1 MVNDRDSSAPGP
13 AADPK
18 VVHGPRVGQAGEVF
32 QTDLGSALATAVEL
46 ARQAGQLQM
55 RERATLT
62 VHGWKAHAN
71 DLVSDVDL
79 ASERLIADGLR
90 AEFPADGLIAEEGSS
105 SAGTSGRR
113 WIVDPLDGTRN
124 YITGAGP
131 WSVCIA
137 LQNGSDTV
145 VAVVHDPAAQETFTA
160 VRGTGAEL
168 NGEALRVSDC
178 SRLPEA
184 IVGLSFNPS
193 LLAKRD
199 MAQILPALLPVVGD
213 IRRVPAAM
221 NLVYLA
227 AGRFDAG
234 LLLHTKLW
242 DIAAGLHVAAEAGVV
257 LSGLDGTPTPELTL
271 AAAPAL
277 WHEFSEA
284 AAVAV
289 PRPA

>member
-1 MVNDRDSSAPGP
+1 MVNDRDSATTGL

-18 VVHGPRVGQAGEVF
+18 RVHGPGVAQAGDMN

-46 ARQAGQLQM
+46 ARQAGRLQV

-90 AEFPADGLIAEEGSS
+90 AEFPTDGLIAEEGSS
-105 SAGTSGRR
+105 STGTSGRR

-124 YITGAGP
+124 YVTGAGP

-137 LQNGSDTV
+137 LQDGSDTV
-145 VAVVHDPAAQETFTA
+145 VAVVHDPGAQETFTA
-160 VRGTGAEL
+160 VRGAGAEL
-168 NGEALRVSDC
+168 NGEPLRASDC
-178 SRLPEA
+178 SRLAEA

-193 LLAKRD
+193 VQAKRD

-242 DIAAGLHVAAEAGVV
+242 DIAAGLLVAAEAGVI
-257 LSGLDGTPTPELTL
+257 LSGPEGTPTPELTL

-277 WHEFSEA
+277 WPEFSEA

-289 PRPA
+289 PRPV

>member
-1 MVNDRDSSAPGP
+1 MR
-13 AADPK
+13 
-18 VVHGPRVGQAGEVF
+18 QAGDVF
-32 QTDLGSALATAVEL
+32 QSDLGSALATAVGL
-46 ARQAGQLQM
+46 ARQAGQLQV

-90 AEFPADGLIAEEGSS
+90 AAFPTDGLIAEEGSS
-105 SAGTSGRR
+105 STGTSNRR

-124 YITGAGP
+124 YVTGAGP

-137 LQNGSDTV
+137 LQNGSETV
-145 VAVVHDPAAQETFTA
+145 AAVVHDPAAQETFTA
-160 VRGTGAEL
+160 VRGAGAEL
-168 NGEALRVSDC
+168 NGEPLRASGC
-178 SRLPEA
+178 SRLDEA
-184 IVGLSFNPS
+184 IVGFSFNPS
-193 LLAKRD
+193 LQAKRD
-199 MAQILPALLPVVGD
+199 MAQILPALLPAVGD

-234 LLLHTKLW
+234 LLVHTKLW
-242 DIAAGLHVAAEAGVV
+242 DIAAGLLVAAEAGVV
-257 LSGLDGTPTPELTL
+257 LSGPNGTPTPEITL

-277 WHEFSEA
+277 WREFAEA
-284 AAVAV
+284 ATVAV